1 MPAPDGSDNLIG
13 IGLPDEPPGFLIMIL
28 DEAID
33 GGLEIK
39 DGAEAPP
46 LLHASVGQLGE
57 EALDGVQ
64 PGRRR
69 RHEVE
74 CPVQMPMR

>member
-1 MPAPDGSDNLIG
+1 LVPAPDGSDNLIG

-46 LLHASVGQLGE
+46 FFMRQWVSLAKKPSTAFNQEDDV
-57 EALDGVQ
+57 DTKWNVQ
-64 PGRRR
+64 CRCR
-69 RHEVE
+69 
-74 CPVQMPMR
+74 